1 MTNKYSITMNIT
13 INQGTT
19 DVLIDIE
26 DLISLLE
33 YKVVALRLYKEQGV
47 DVTDRLIDTLDGHLR
62 LQEYLLSI
70 YKE

>member
-1 MTNKYSITMNIT
+1 MNIT

>member
-1 MTNKYSITMNIT
+1 MEIT
-13 INQGTT
+13 INKGTT
-19 DVLIDIE
+19 DAIIDIE
-26 DLISLLE
+26 HLINLLE

-47 DVTDRLIDTLDGHLR
+47 DVNDKLIDTLYGHSR

>member
-1 MTNKYSITMNIT
+1 MNIT

-26 DLISLLE
+26 DLINLLE

-70 YKE
+70 YNK

>member
-1 MTNKYSITMNIT
+1 MMNIT
-13 INQGTT
+13 INKGTT
-19 DVLIDIE
+19 EAIIDIE
-26 DLISLLE
+26 DLINLLE

-47 DVTDRLIDTLDGHLR
+47 DVNERLIDTLDGHSR